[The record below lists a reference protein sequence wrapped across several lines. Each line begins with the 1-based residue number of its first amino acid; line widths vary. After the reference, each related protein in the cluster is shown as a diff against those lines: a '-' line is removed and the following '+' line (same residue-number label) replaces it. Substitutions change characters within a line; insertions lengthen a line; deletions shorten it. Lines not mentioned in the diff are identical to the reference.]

1 MKKLIALVLIII
13 LTVSLAACGETITLT
28 DSLSDIYTSA
38 VASSDITEKDKARY
52 ALADMFS
59 VEFNADTENLGNY
72 LGNNSYKYSFE
83 FKEGFCVMPQIGG
96 AFQVVLI
103 RLNSTKN
110 ADEIENE
117 LKTNF
122 DKNKWVCMSAETVET
137 ARIGDVIFLV
147 AGSTEIAQK
156 LVAGFNTAYNN
167 NPLTGPTDAD

>member
-1 MKKLIALVLIII
+1 MVLAISLV
-13 LTVSLAACGETITLT
+13 ACGETITLT

-38 VASSDITEKDKARY
+38 VASSEITDNDKAHY
-52 ALADMFS
+52 ELSEMTS
-59 VEFNADTENLGNY
+59 TEFNADSENLGYY

-83 FKEGFCVMPQIGG
+83 FNEGFCVMPSFGG

-103 RLNSTKN
+103 RLNSAEN

-122 DKNKWVCMSAETVET
+122 DKNKWICMSAETVET

-156 LVAGFNTAYNN
+156 LIAGFNTAYNN
-167 NPLTGPTDAD
+167 NPLTGPTDEN